1 MIPNKSSW
9 LLLGLIVSIANATVP
24 GTASANEINEPPKKK
39 AYNGGALY
47 PKTTET
53 RDLRILDGIW
63 NFRKSPTDP
72 EYGYRHGWYEQD
84 LEKVS
89 SNKTNK

>member
-24 GTASANEINEPPKKK
+24 GTASTNEINEPPKKK
-39 AYNGGALY
+39 TYNGGALY